1 MNKTDVRY
9 IKGVGPGNASLL
21 EKIGILTVED
31 MFTYLPFRMEDR
43 RNYVSAREL
52 IALLPSDNNFFVAG
66 TVKKITGGKSPRR
79 RTRVVEIIMEDK
91 AKTGHIRLLAFKNR
105 VKYILA
111 VIETGREIAV
121 YGKIEL
127 LAEGLTMNNFD
138 FEIIKPREKS
148 LSFFRMV
155 PVYRLTKGISV
166 KRFRRWMWNALEKY
180 ASARPGALL
189 AAEEFIPVDARK
201 RLALAPRARAFRNG
215 HFPDS
220 LRAQADAYR
229 RIKFEEFFVFECA
242 VAYNRA
248 RIKKTKKPLTYKL
261 KKNLLTPWKESLPFA
276 FTSGQKKA
284 INDIFRD
291 MRSPYPMN
299 RLIQGDVGCGKTVVA
314 AAAAVLAKEN
324 LYQTAILAPT
334 QTLAEQHFKTFS
346 SLFKGSRIKTA
357 LLTGGMKKENRKKT
371 LEEIS
376 EGKAD
381 VVIGTHA
388 LFQEN
393 VEFKNL
399 SLIIIDEQQRFGVH
413 QKAALSAKGSAP
425 DILVLTATPIPRALS
440 LALFGDLDRSEI
452 RDLPPGRKKVETIH
466 GSSQEAYDLIRKQLK
481 AGFQAFV
488 VYPCIEEN
496 ETQEDYSAKA
506 AYKYLSEEV
515 FPDYKVTLLH
525 GRMSAKAKNA
535 AMEKF
540 AAGKTNVLVSTTV
553 IEVGVDIPGATVML
567 IENAQMYGLSTLH
580 QLRGRVGR
588 GGEKSY
594 CIVTSPGADAL
605 ALERISCFLKSSD
618 GFELAEKD
626 LQLRGAGQYFG
637 TAQHGLMDINFN
649 YNKILEEKFPQL
661 SDITILNESRREAFP
676 LIKSDPGLLK
686 NRTLKTR
693 IMERFSKG
701 FNLAKV
707 S

>member
-9 IKGVGPGNASLL
+9 IKGVGPGNALLL
-21 EKIGILTVED
+21 EKIGIRTVED

-43 RNYVSAREL
+43 RNYISAREL
-52 IALLPSDNNFFVAG
+52 AAVLPSDKSFFVAG
-66 TVKKITGGKSPRR
+66 TVKKITGGKSPHRR
-79 RTRVVEIIMEDK
+79 ARIVEIIVEDK
-91 AKTGHIRLLAFKNR
+91 AGTGNIRLIAFKNR

-111 VIETGREIAV
+111 VIETGQEIAV

-127 LAEGLTMNNFD
+127 LAEGLTMSNFD
-138 FEIIKPREKS
+138 FEIMKPDGKS
-148 LSFFRMV
+148 LSFFRHV
-155 PVYRLTKGISV
+155 PVYRLTKGISI

-180 ASARPGALL
+180 ASAAG
-189 AAEEFIPVDARK
+189 EFVPADTRK
-201 RLALAPRARAFRNG
+201 RLGLPSRAASFKNV
-215 HFPDS
+215 HFPN
-220 LRAQADAYR
+220 LIKEQADAYR
-229 RIKFEEFFVFECA
+229 RIKFEEFFIFECA
-242 VAYNRA
+242 IAYNRA
-248 RIKKTKKPLTYKL
+248 RIKKTKKPLVYKL
-261 KKNLLTPWKESLPFA
+261 KKNLLTPWKKSLPFD

-284 INDIFRD
+284 INDIFTD
-291 MRSPYPMN
+291 MLSPYPMN

-314 AAAAVLAKEN
+314 AASALLAKEN
-324 LYQTAILAPT
+324 GYQAAVLAPT

-346 SLFKGSRIKTA
+346 SLLKGSRIKTV
-357 LLTGGMKKENRKKT
+357 LLTGGMKKDSKNKT
-371 LEEIS
+371 LEEIK
-376 EGKAD
+376 EGKSG

-388 LFQEN
+388 LFQKN
-393 VEFKNL
+393 VKFKNL

-413 QKAALSAKGSAP
+413 QKAALSAKGSSP

-452 RDLPPGRKKVETIH
+452 RDLPPGRKKVETMH
-466 GSSQEAYDLIRKQLK
+466 GSSQEAYDLIRSQLK
-481 AGFQAFV
+481 EGFQAFV
-488 VYPCIEEN
+488 VYPCIEEDDSR
-496 ETQEDYSAKA
+496 EDYSAKA
-506 AYKYLSEEV
+506 AHKYLSEEV

-525 GRMSAKAKNA
+525 GRMTAKAKTA

-540 AAGKTNVLVSTTV
+540 SRGKTDILVSTTV
-553 IEVGVDIPGATVML
+553 IEVGVDIPRATVML

-580 QLRGRVGR
+580 QLRGRIGR

-594 CIVTSPGADAL
+594 CIVTAPGADTL

-626 LQLRGAGQYFG
+626 LELRGGGQYFG

-649 YNKILEEKFPQL
+649 YNKILEEKFPRL
-661 SDITILNESRREAFP
+661 SDIAILNESRVEAFP
-676 LIKSDPGLLK
+676 LIQKDPGLLK

-693 IMERFSKG
+693 IMARFSRG

>member
-9 IKGVGPGNASLL
+9 IKGVGPGNAALL
-21 EKIGILTVED
+21 EKIGIRTVEE
-31 MFTYLPFRMEDR
+31 MFAYLPFRTEDR

-52 IALLPSDNNFFVAG
+52 TALLPSDDSFFVAG
-66 TVKKITGGKSPRR
+66 TVKKITGGKSPYKRAQ
-79 RTRVVEIIMEDK
+79 VIEIIIEDK
-91 AKTGHIRLLAFKNR
+91 AKTGNIRLLAFKNR

-111 VIETGREIAV
+111 VLETGQEVAV
-121 YGKIEL
+121 YGKVEL
-127 LAEGLTMNNFD
+127 LAEGLTLNNFD
-138 FEIIKPREKS
+138 FEIIKPGDNS
-148 LSFFRMV
+148 LSFFRMT
-155 PVYRLTKGISV
+155 PVYRLTKGISS

-180 ASARPGALL
+180 AE
-189 AAEEFIPVDARK
+189 AAEEFIPEAVRK
-201 RLALAPRARAFRNG
+201 RLALPPRAEIFRNA

-220 LRAQADAYR
+220 LEAQAASYR

-242 VAYNRA
+242 IAYNRA

-261 KKNLLTPWKESLPFA
+261 KKNLLTPWKESLPFV

-291 MRSPYPMN
+291 MLSPYPMN
-299 RLIQGDVGCGKTVVA
+299 RLLQGDVGCGKTVVA
-314 AAAAVLAKEN
+314 ASAAVLAKEN

-346 SLFKGSRIKTA
+346 ALLKESRVRTV
-357 LLTGGMKKENRKKT
+357 LLTGGMKKEDRKKT

-376 EGKAD
+376 AGKAD
-381 VVIGTHA
+381 IVIGTHA
-388 LFQEN
+388 LLQEN
-393 VEFKNL
+393 VKFKNL

-413 QKAALSAKGSAP
+413 QKAALSAKGRAP

-452 RDLPPGRKKVETIH
+452 RSLPPGRKKVETIH
-466 GSSQEAYDLIRKQLK
+466 GNSQEAYELIRRQIE

-506 AYKYLSEEV
+506 AHKYLSEEV

-525 GRMSAKAKNA
+525 GRMSPAAKNA

-540 AAGKTNVLVSTTV
+540 SSGKTDILVSTTV
-553 IEVGVDIPGATVML
+553 IEVGVDIPRATVML
-567 IENAQMYGLSTLH
+567 IENAQMYGLGTLH
-580 QLRGRVGR
+580 QLRGRIGR

-605 ALERISCFLKSSD
+605 ATQRISYFLKSSD

-626 LQLRGAGQYFG
+626 LELRGAGQYFG
-637 TAQHGLMDINFN
+637 TAQHGLMDISFN
-649 YNKILEEKFPQL
+649 YNKTLEEKFPHL
-661 SDITILNESRREAFP
+661 SDIAILNEARQEAFP
-676 LIKSDPGLLK
+676 LIKNDPGLLK
-686 NRTLKTR
+686 NKTLKTR
-693 IMERFSKG
+693 IMERFSEG